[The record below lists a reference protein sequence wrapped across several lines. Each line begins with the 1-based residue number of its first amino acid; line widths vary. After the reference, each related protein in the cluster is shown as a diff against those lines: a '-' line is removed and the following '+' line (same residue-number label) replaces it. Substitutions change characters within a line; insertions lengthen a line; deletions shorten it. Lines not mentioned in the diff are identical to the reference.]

1 MYKSP
6 TRPDPSRRAAGGRR
20 LALALAFGLTLA
32 STAALAQKALPI
44 RIESNN
50 ADLSQQSGT
59 STYTGNV
66 VLTRG
71 GLTLTGSRLV
81 ITRIN
86 DRGNVRAVLTG
97 SPAHLDKQPDRD
109 GDDVVTGHSE
119 KIEYANNDSTI
130 VLRGNAV
137 VERGGDEVTGQVI
150 RHNLDTERTQAE
162 GGSGG
167 SNSGRVRITIQP
179 QSDTGS

>member
-1 MYKSP
+1 M
-6 TRPDPSRRAAGGRR
+6 
-20 LALALAFGLTLA
+20 
-32 STAALAQKALPI
+32 PI

-66 VLTRG
+66 VLKRG
-71 GLTLTGSRLV
+71 GLTLTGDRLV

-86 DRGNVRAVLTG
+86 DRGNVKAVLTG

-109 GDDVVTGHSE
+109 GNDVVTGHSNQ
-119 KIEYANNDSTI
+119 IEYVNNQSTV
-130 VLRGNAV
+130 VLRGDAV
-137 VERGGDEVTGQVI
+137 VKRGGDEVNGQVI

-162 GGSGG
+162 GGGSGDG
-167 SNSGRVRITIQP
+167 GRVRITIQP
-179 QSDTGS
+179 KSDNPS

>member
-6 TRPDPSRRAAGGRR
+6 TRHSRIARALAV
-20 LALALAFGLTLA
+20 LALVLAP
-32 STAALAQKALPI
+32 AAAFAQQPLPI
-44 RIESNN
+44 HIESNN
-50 ADLSQQSGT
+50 ADLSQQRGT

-71 GLTLTGSRLV
+71 GLTLTGNKLV

-86 DRGNVRAVLTG
+86 DRGNIKAVLDG
-97 SPAHLDKQPDRD
+97 SPAKFDKQPDRE
-109 GDDVVTGHSE
+109 GDDVVTGHASQ
-119 KIEYANNDSTI
+119 IEYANNDSTI

-137 VERGGDEVTGQVI
+137 VRRGGDEINGQVI

-162 GGSGG
+162 RGS
-167 SNSGRVRITIQP
+167 SNNERVRITIQP
-179 QSDTGS
+179 ESGKDQP